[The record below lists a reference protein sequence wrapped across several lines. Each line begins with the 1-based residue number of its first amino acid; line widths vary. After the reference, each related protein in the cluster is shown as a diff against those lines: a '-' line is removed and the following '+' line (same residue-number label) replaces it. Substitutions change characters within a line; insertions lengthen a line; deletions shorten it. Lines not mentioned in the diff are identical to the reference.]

1 MRYLK
6 ISLLAFLITTS
17 YALAQEEVEAAGPT
31 NLDQLLELV
40 KEGKTKEQS
49 ANRKRESEFKASRDK
64 QDQILKAEQRELVR
78 QEKIADQ
85 LEDEFIKN
93 QERLRIEEEK
103 YLKELGSLNELFGH
117 MQSIS
122 TDSRVTFES
131 SLTAAEFKEEFRQG
145 ERFTDSAGIVSD
157 LDREDFLKDLTKK
170 MGDST
175 KLPTISEIE
184 RVWYE
189 IMREMKAT
197 GEVSRFT
204 TTVINV
210 DGTQTEC
217 DVVRVGVYNAVCD
230 NKYLEYVPAKGQYQF
245 LARQPAGRYTN
256 SASRLS
262 DADISSGYV
271 SFSVDPSGPSGGALL
286 ANLVQN
292 PSLWERIQ
300 QGGIIGY
307 IILAIGGITLLYAI
321 YKYTMLWIMSRQV
334 HAQLGS
340 DSPSDSNP
348 LGRVLKVGKSH
359 MKDELDRLEL
369 KLAEAI
375 MGERPAIERGISFVK
390 IVSVV
395 APLAGLLGTVTGMI
409 ITFQQITLFGTGDP
423 KIMAGGISQ
432 ALVTTVLGLVVAIPT
447 TLAHSFLQSSA
458 RSVVDVLEEQA
469 TGIVAEKA
477 K

>member
-1 MRYLK
+1 MKMFKY
-6 ISLLAFLITTS
+6 LITLLLLTS
-17 YALAQEEVEAAGPT
+17 SILVAQEAEEAPAPT
-31 NLDQLLELV
+31 NLDKLLELV
-40 KEGKTKEQS
+40 KEGKTKEQ
-49 ANRKRESEFKASRDK
+49 AENDAREAEFKSARDS
-64 QDQILKAEQRELVR
+64 QREILRAEQRELAR
-78 QEKIADQ
+78 QERIADE
-85 LEDEFIKN
+85 LEEVFRNN
-93 QERLRIEEEK
+93 QEKLRVAEEA
-103 YLKELGSLNELFGH
+103 YLKQLGSLNELFGH

-131 SLTAAEFKEEFRQG
+131 SLTAAEFGK
-145 ERFTDSAGIVSD
+145 
-157 LDREDFLKDLTKK
+157 DRESFLGDLTRK
-170 MGDST
+170 MGEST
-175 KLPTISEIE
+175 ELPTIVEIE

-197 GEVSRFT
+197 GEVVRFT
-204 TTVINV
+204 TDVINV
-210 DGTQTEC
+210 DGTQVSC
-217 DVVRVGVYNAVCD
+217 DVVRVGVYNAVCG

-245 LARQPAGRYTN
+245 LARQPAGRYTS
-256 SASRLS
+256 SAGRVSG
-262 DADISSGYV
+262 AEAGGGYV

-286 ANLVQN
+286 ANLIQN
-292 PSLWERIQ
+292 PSLLERID
-300 QGGIIGY
+300 QGGLIGY
-307 IILAIGGITLLYAI
+307 IILAIGAITLIFAI
-321 YKYTMLWIMSRQV
+321 YKYVVLYLMSRDV
-334 HAQLGS
+334 TEQLGS
-340 DSPSDSNP
+340 DKLGDNP
-348 LGRVLKVGKSH
+348 LGRVLKVGQTH
-359 MKDELDRLEL
+359 MKDQLDRLEL

-375 MGERPAIERGISFVK
+375 MSERPSIERGISFVK

-458 RSVVDVLEEQA
+458 RSVVEVLEEQA

>member
-1 MRYLK
+1 MKYLK
-6 ISLLAFLITTS
+6 ILLFSLMILSS
-17 YALAQEEVEAAGPT
+17 YSFAQETDVEAPT
-31 NLDQLLELV
+31 NLDKLLELV
-40 KEGKTKEQS
+40 KEGKSKEQ
-49 ANRKRESEFKASRDK
+49 NENTKREAEFKAARDQ
-64 QDQILKAEQRELVR
+64 QDQILKAEQRELAR
-78 QEKIADQ
+78 QERIADQ
-85 LEDEFIKN
+85 LEEEFRKN
-93 QERLRIEEEK
+93 QEKLRIAEEA
-103 YLKELGSLNELFGH
+103 YLKQLGSLNELFGH
-117 MQSIS
+117 MQSIT

-131 SLTAAEFKEEFRQG
+131 SLTAAEFGK
-145 ERFTDSAGIVSD
+145 
-157 LDREDFLKDLTKK
+157 DREKFLGDLTQK
-170 MGDST
+170 MGEST
-175 KLPTISEIE
+175 ELPTIEEIE

-204 TTVINV
+204 ATVINV
-210 DGTQTEC
+210 DGTQAEC
-217 DVVRVGVYNAVCD
+217 DVIRVGVYNAVCG
-230 NKYLEYVPAKGQYQF
+230 NSYLEYVPTKGQYQF
-245 LARQPAGRYTN
+245 LARQPAGRYTS
-256 SASRLS
+256 SAGRVSNA
-262 DADISSGYV
+262 DASSGYV

-292 PSLWERIQ
+292 PSLLERIN

-307 IILAIGGITLLYAI
+307 IILAIGGITLLYAL
-321 YKYTMLWIMSRQV
+321 YKYVMLWMMGREV
-334 HAQLGS
+334 EAQLAS
-340 DSPSDSNP
+340 TTPNSNNP
-348 LGRVLKVGKSH
+348 LGRVLKVGASH
-359 MKDELDRLEL
+359 MKETIDRLEL

-375 MGERPAIERGISFVK
+375 MAERPSIERGISFVK

-409 ITFQQITLFGTGDP
+409 VTFQQITLFGTGDP

>member
-1 MRYLK
+1 MKMFKY
-6 ISLLAFLITTS
+6 LITLLLLTS
-17 YALAQEEVEAAGPT
+17 SILVAQEAEEAPAPT
-31 NLDQLLELV
+31 NLDKLLELV
-40 KEGKTKEQS
+40 KEGKTKEQ
-49 ANRKRESEFKASRDK
+49 AENDAREAEFKSARDG
-64 QDQILKAEQRELVR
+64 QREILRAEQRELAR
-78 QEKIADQ
+78 QERIADE
-85 LEDEFIKN
+85 LEEVFRNN
-93 QERLRIEEEK
+93 QEKLRVAEEA
-103 YLKELGSLNELFGH
+103 YLKQLGSLNELFGH

-131 SLTAAEFKEEFRQG
+131 SLTAAEFGK
-145 ERFTDSAGIVSD
+145 
-157 LDREDFLKDLTKK
+157 DRESFLGDLTRK
-170 MGDST
+170 MGEST
-175 KLPTISEIE
+175 ELPTIVEIE

-197 GEVSRFT
+197 GEVVRFT
-204 TTVINV
+204 TDVINV
-210 DGTQTEC
+210 DGTQVSC
-217 DVVRVGVYNAVCD
+217 DVVRVGVYNAVCG

-245 LARQPAGRYTN
+245 LARQPAGRYTS
-256 SASRLS
+256 SAGRVSG
-262 DADISSGYV
+262 AEVGGGYV

-286 ANLVQN
+286 ANLIQN
-292 PSLWERIQ
+292 PSLLERID
-300 QGGIIGY
+300 QGGLIGY
-307 IILAIGGITLLYAI
+307 IILAIGAITLIFAI
-321 YKYTMLWIMSRQV
+321 YKYVVLYLMSRDV
-334 HAQLGS
+334 TEQLGS
-340 DSPSDSNP
+340 DKLGDNP
-348 LGRVLKVGKSH
+348 LGRVLKVGQTH
-359 MKDELDRLEL
+359 MKDQLDRLEL

-375 MGERPAIERGISFVK
+375 MSERPSIERGISFVK

-458 RSVVDVLEEQA
+458 RSVVEVLEEQA

>member
-1 MRYLK
+1 MKLLK
-6 ISLLAFLITTS
+6 ILLLSLLISSS
-17 YALAQEEVEAAGPT
+17 YIFAQEADVEAPT
-31 NLDQLLELV
+31 NLDKLLELV
-40 KEGKTKEQS
+40 KEGKSKEQS
-49 ANRKRESEFKASRDK
+49 ENTKREEEFKAARDQ
-64 QDQILKAEQRELVR
+64 QDQILKAEQRELAR
-78 QEKIADQ
+78 QERIADQ
-85 LEDEFIKN
+85 LEEEFRKN
-93 QERLRIEEEK
+93 QEKLRIAEEA
-103 YLKELGSLNELFGH
+103 YLKQLGSLNELFGH
-117 MQSIS
+117 MQSIT

-131 SLTAAEFKEEFRQG
+131 SLTAAEFGKE
-145 ERFTDSAGIVSD
+145 
-157 LDREDFLKDLTKK
+157 REKFLGDLTQK
-170 MGDST
+170 MGEST
-175 KLPTISEIE
+175 ELPTIEEIE

-204 TTVINV
+204 ATVINV

-217 DVVRVGVYNAVCD
+217 DVVRIGVYNAVCG
-230 NKYLEYVPAKGQYQF
+230 NNYLEYVPTKGQYQF
-245 LARQPAGRYTN
+245 LARQPAGRYTS
-256 SASRLS
+256 SAGRVSNA
-262 DADISSGYV
+262 DASNGYV

-292 PSLWERIQ
+292 PSLGERIN

-307 IILAIGGITLLYAI
+307 IILAIGGITLLFAI
-321 YKYTMLWIMSRQV
+321 YKYVMLWMMGREVDEQ
-334 HAQLGS
+334 QKNL
-340 DSPSDSNP
+340 DSPNSNNP
-348 LGRVLKVGKSH
+348 LGRVLMEGEKF
-359 MKDELDRLEL
+359 MKENIDRLEL
-369 KLAEAI
+369 KLAEQI
-375 MGERPAIERGISFVK
+375 MKERPPIERGISFVK

-409 ITFQQITLFGTGDP
+409 VTFQQITLFGTGDP

>member
-1 MRYLK
+1 MKYLK
-6 ISLLAFLITTS
+6 IFLLSLLIFSS
-17 YALAQEEVEAAGPT
+17 YTFAQEADVDAPT
-31 NLDQLLELV
+31 NLDKLLELV
-40 KEGKTKEQS
+40 KEGKSKEQS
-49 ANRKRESEFKASRDK
+49 ENTKREAEFKAARDQ
-64 QDQILKAEQRELVR
+64 QDQILKTEQRELAR
-78 QEKIADQ
+78 QERIADQ
-85 LEDEFIKN
+85 LEEEFRKN
-93 QERLRIEEEK
+93 QEKLRIAEEA
-103 YLKELGSLNELFGH
+103 YLKQLGSLNELFGH
-117 MQSIS
+117 MQSIT

-131 SLTAAEFKEEFRQG
+131 SLTAAEFGK
-145 ERFTDSAGIVSD
+145 
-157 LDREDFLKDLTKK
+157 DREKFLGDLTKK
-170 MGDST
+170 MGEST
-175 KLPTISEIE
+175 ELPTIEEIE

-204 TTVINV
+204 ATVINV

-217 DVVRVGVYNAVCD
+217 DVVRVGVYNAVCG
-230 NKYLEYVPAKGQYQF
+230 NSYLEYVPTKGQYQF
-245 LARQPAGRYTN
+245 LARQPAGRYTS
-256 SASRLS
+256 SAGRVSNA
-262 DADISSGYV
+262 DASSGYV

-292 PSLWERIQ
+292 PSLLERIN

-321 YKYTMLWIMSRQV
+321 YKYFMLYMMGREV
-334 HAQLGS
+334 EAQLAS
-340 DSPSDSNP
+340 STPNSNNP
-348 LGRVLKVGKSH
+348 LGRVLKVGASH
-359 MKDELDRLEL
+359 MKETIDRLEL

-375 MGERPAIERGISFVK
+375 MAERPSIERGISFVK

-409 ITFQQITLFGTGDP
+409 VTFQQITLFGTGDP

>member
-1 MRYLK
+1 MKYLK
-6 ISLLAFLITTS
+6 IFLLSLLIFSS
-17 YALAQEEVEAAGPT
+17 YTFAQEADVDAPT
-31 NLDQLLELV
+31 NLDKLLELV
-40 KEGKTKEQS
+40 KEGKSKEQS
-49 ANRKRESEFKASRDK
+49 ENTKREAEFKAARDQ
-64 QDQILKAEQRELVR
+64 QDEILKIEQRELAR
-78 QEKIADQ
+78 QERIADQ
-85 LEDEFIKN
+85 LEEEFRKN
-93 QERLRIEEEK
+93 QEKLRIAEEA
-103 YLKELGSLNELFGH
+103 YLKQLGSLNELFGH
-117 MQSIS
+117 MQSIT

-131 SLTAAEFKEEFRQG
+131 SLTAAEFGK
-145 ERFTDSAGIVSD
+145 
-157 LDREDFLKDLTKK
+157 DREKFLGDLTQK
-170 MGDST
+170 MGEST
-175 KLPTISEIE
+175 ELPTIEEIE

-204 TTVINV
+204 ATVINV

-217 DVVRVGVYNAVCD
+217 DVVRVGVYNAVCG
-230 NKYLEYVPAKGQYQF
+230 NSYLEYVPTKGQYQF
-245 LARQPAGRYTN
+245 LARQPAGRYTS
-256 SASRLS
+256 SAGRVSNA
-262 DADISSGYV
+262 DASSGYV

-292 PSLWERIQ
+292 PSLLERIN

-321 YKYTMLWIMSRQV
+321 YKYFMLYMMGREV
-334 HAQLGS
+334 EAQLAS
-340 DSPSDSNP
+340 STPNSNNP
-348 LGRVLKVGKSH
+348 LGRVLKVGASH
-359 MKDELDRLEL
+359 MKETIDRLEL

-375 MGERPAIERGISFVK
+375 MAERPSIERGISFVK

-409 ITFQQITLFGTGDP
+409 VTFQQITLFGTGDP

>member
-1 MRYLK
+1 MKMFKY
-6 ISLLAFLITTS
+6 LITLLLLTS
-17 YALAQEEVEAAGPT
+17 SILVAQEAEEAPAPT
-31 NLDQLLELV
+31 NLDKLLELV
-40 KEGKTKEQS
+40 KEGKTKEQ
-49 ANRKRESEFKASRDK
+49 AENDAREAEFKSARDG
-64 QDQILKAEQRELVR
+64 QREILRAEQRELAR
-78 QEKIADQ
+78 QERIADE
-85 LEDEFIKN
+85 LEEVFRNN
-93 QERLRIEEEK
+93 QEKLRVAEEA
-103 YLKELGSLNELFGH
+103 YLKQLGSLNELFGH

-131 SLTAAEFKEEFRQG
+131 SLTAAEFGK
-145 ERFTDSAGIVSD
+145 
-157 LDREDFLKDLTKK
+157 DRESFLGDLTRK
-170 MGDST
+170 MGEST
-175 KLPTISEIE
+175 ELPTIVEIE

-197 GEVSRFT
+197 GEVVRFT
-204 TTVINV
+204 TDVINV
-210 DGTQTEC
+210 DGTQVSC
-217 DVVRVGVYNAVCD
+217 DVVRVGVYNAVCG

-245 LARQPAGRYTN
+245 LARQPAGRYTS
-256 SASRLS
+256 SAGRVSG
-262 DADISSGYV
+262 AEVGGGYV

-286 ANLVQN
+286 ANLIQN
-292 PSLWERIQ
+292 PSLLERID
-300 QGGIIGY
+300 QGGLIGY
-307 IILAIGGITLLYAI
+307 IILAIGAITLIFAI
-321 YKYTMLWIMSRQV
+321 YKYVVLYLMSRDV
-334 HAQLGS
+334 TEQLGS
-340 DSPSDSNP
+340 DKLGDNP
-348 LGRVLKVGKSH
+348 LGRVLKVGQTH
-359 MKDELDRLEL
+359 MKDQLDRLEL

-375 MGERPAIERGISFVK
+375 MSERPTIERGISFVK

-458 RSVVDVLEEQA
+458 RSVVEVLEEQA

>member
-1 MRYLK
+1 MKYLK
-6 ISLLAFLITTS
+6 IFLLSLLISPSLVS
-17 YALAQEEVEAAGPT
+17 AQEVDVELPT
-31 NLDQLLELV
+31 NLDKLLELV
-40 KEGKTKEQS
+40 KEGKSKEQS
-49 ANRKRESEFKASRDK
+49 ENTKREADFMAARDQ
-64 QDQILKAEQRELVR
+64 QDQILKAEQRELAR
-78 QEKIADQ
+78 QERIADQ
-85 LEDEFIKN
+85 LEEEFRKN
-93 QERLRIEEEK
+93 QEKLRIAEEA
-103 YLKELGSLNELFGH
+103 YLKQLGSLNELFGH
-117 MQSIS
+117 MQSIT
-122 TDSRVTFES
+122 TDSRVTFET
-131 SLTAAEFKEEFRQG
+131 SLTAAEFGK
-145 ERFTDSAGIVSD
+145 
-157 LDREDFLKDLTKK
+157 DREKFLGDLTQK
-170 MGDST
+170 MGEST
-175 KLPTISEIE
+175 ELPTIEEIE

-204 TTVINV
+204 ATVINV

-217 DVVRVGVYNAVCD
+217 DVVRVGVYNAVCG
-230 NKYLEYVPAKGQYQF
+230 NSYLEYVPTKGQYQF
-245 LARQPAGRYTN
+245 LARQPAGRYTS
-256 SASRLS
+256 SASRVS
-262 DADISSGYV
+262 NADASSGYV

-292 PSLWERIQ
+292 PSLLERIN

-321 YKYTMLWIMSRQV
+321 YKYVMLWMMGREVQ
-334 HAQLGS
+334 AQL
-340 DSPSDSNP
+340 DSSTPNSNNP
-348 LGRVLKVGKSH
+348 LGRVLKVGASH
-359 MKDELDRLEL
+359 MKETIDRLEL

-375 MGERPAIERGISFVK
+375 MAERPSIERGISFVK

-409 ITFQQITLFGTGDP
+409 VTFQQITLFGTGDP

>member
-1 MRYLK
+1 MKYLK
-6 ISLLAFLITTS
+6 IFLLSLLIFSS
-17 YALAQEEVEAAGPT
+17 YTFAQEADVDAPT
-31 NLDQLLELV
+31 NLDKLLELV
-40 KEGKTKEQS
+40 KEGKSKEQS
-49 ANRKRESEFKASRDK
+49 ENTKREAEFKAARDQ
-64 QDQILKAEQRELVR
+64 QDQILKTEQRELAR
-78 QEKIADQ
+78 QERIADQ
-85 LEDEFIKN
+85 LEEEFRKN
-93 QERLRIEEEK
+93 QEKLRIAEEA
-103 YLKELGSLNELFGH
+103 YLKQLGSLNELFGH
-117 MQSIS
+117 MQSIA

-131 SLTAAEFKEEFRQG
+131 SLTAAEFGK
-145 ERFTDSAGIVSD
+145 
-157 LDREDFLKDLTKK
+157 DREKFLGDLTQK
-170 MGDST
+170 MGEST
-175 KLPTISEIE
+175 ELPTIEEIE

-204 TTVINV
+204 ATVINV

-217 DVVRVGVYNAVCD
+217 DVVRVGVYNAVCG
-230 NKYLEYVPAKGQYQF
+230 NSYLEYVPTKGQYQF
-245 LARQPAGRYTN
+245 LARQPAGRYTS
-256 SASRLS
+256 SAGRVSN
-262 DADISSGYV
+262 AVASSGYV

-292 PSLWERIQ
+292 PSLLERIN

-321 YKYTMLWIMSRQV
+321 YKYVMLYMMGREV
-334 HAQLGS
+334 EAQLAS
-340 DSPSDSNP
+340 STPNSNNP
-348 LGRVLKVGKSH
+348 LGRVLKVGASH
-359 MKDELDRLEL
+359 MKETIDRLEL

-375 MGERPAIERGISFVK
+375 MAERPSIERGISFVK

-409 ITFQQITLFGTGDP
+409 VTFQQITLFGTGDP

>member
-1 MRYLK
+1 MKYLK
-6 ISLLAFLITTS
+6 ILLLSLLIISS
-17 YALAQEEVEAAGPT
+17 YAFAQETDVEAPT
-31 NLDQLLELV
+31 NLDKLLELV
-40 KEGKTKEQS
+40 KEGKSKEQTE
-49 ANRKRESEFKASRDK
+49 NTKREAEFKAARDQ
-64 QDQILKAEQRELVR
+64 QDQILKAEQRELAR
-78 QEKIADQ
+78 QERIADQ
-85 LEDEFIKN
+85 LEEEFRKN
-93 QERLRIEEEK
+93 QEKLRIAEEA
-103 YLKELGSLNELFGH
+103 YLKQLGSLNELFGH
-117 MQSIS
+117 MQSIT

-131 SLTAAEFKEEFRQG
+131 SLTAAEFGK
-145 ERFTDSAGIVSD
+145 
-157 LDREDFLKDLTKK
+157 DREKFLGDLTQK
-170 MGDST
+170 MGEST
-175 KLPTISEIE
+175 ELPTIEEIE

-204 TTVINV
+204 ATVINV

-217 DVVRVGVYNAVCD
+217 DVVRVGVYNAVCG
-230 NKYLEYVPAKGQYQF
+230 NSYLEYVPTKGQYQF
-245 LARQPAGRYTN
+245 LARQPAGRYTS
-256 SASRLS
+256 SAGRVSN
-262 DADISSGYV
+262 ADTSSGYV

-292 PSLWERIQ
+292 PSLLERIN

-321 YKYTMLWIMSRQV
+321 YKYVMLWMMGREV
-334 HAQLGS
+334 EAQLAS
-340 DSPSDSNP
+340 STPNSNNP
-348 LGRVLKVGKSH
+348 LGRVLKVGASH
-359 MKDELDRLEL
+359 MKETIDRLEL

-375 MGERPAIERGISFVK
+375 MAERPSIERGISFVK

-409 ITFQQITLFGTGDP
+409 VTFQQITLFGTGDP